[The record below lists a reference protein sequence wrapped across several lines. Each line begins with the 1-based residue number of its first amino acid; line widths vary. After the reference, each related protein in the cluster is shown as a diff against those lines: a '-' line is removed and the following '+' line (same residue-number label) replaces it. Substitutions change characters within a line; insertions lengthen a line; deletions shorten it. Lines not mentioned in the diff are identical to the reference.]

1 MYTEYCI
8 NMHTDNDANAQYTFP
23 CLIHSFERLWLQAQD
38 SSKHNTAVP
47 LRYRSQSKK
56 YPTSRRRRSRKQTCT
71 GSYYSSDHSLLLG
84 HSWVGRLRRPTHHQP
99 AATWCPPGIRDTRGR
114 TWSSPKGRC
123 KKWVRQKAYQNQT
136 QQVVGNVGLL
146 RTVLEV
152 GDAKV

>member
-8 NMHTDNDANAQYTFP
+8 NMHRDNDANTQYTFP

-84 HSWVGRLRRPTHHQP
+84 HSWAGRLRRPTHHLQVHERK
-99 AATWCPPGIRDTRGR
+99 TCVTVCRMCHLFESKFTHIIFFG
-114 TWSSPKGRC
+114 SSRIS
-123 KKWVRQKAYQNQT
+123 
-136 QQVVGNVGLL
+136 LF
-146 RTVLEV
+146 
-152 GDAKV
+152 